1 MPMKTENIAPIF
13 KTNLDTKSEQYLQNK
28 KMMLEK
34 LVFLDELLD
43 LAELGGGQR
52 HHERLAKRGKMPVR
66 ERIMNVL
73 DPDSPFLEIQPYA
86 GYGTNNYNVGGG
98 CVSGIGIIS
107 GVECVIFANDPTVK
121 AGAMTVYV
129 GEKWNRAMEISRDNH
144 IPFISFVESAGGDLS
159 VSGSGGGENP
169 PEAPSLH
176 QNHFASTGRFFYDM
190 TELSKLRIPVI
201 SVVFGSSTAGG
212 AYQPGMSDYNIFI
225 KGQSKAFLAGPPL
238 VKMATGEESD
248 DETLGGAKMHSEQSG
263 LSDYLAEDEMDALRI
278 CREIVS
284 HLNWN
289 KKGLGPQKISTDPIY
304 NSEELLGIIS
314 EDLKSAVDIREIIA
328 RFSDGSKFEEFKP
341 LYGPTMVCGWTSV
354 HGYQVGI
361 LGNNGPIYPE
371 SAEKAATFI
380 QLCNKRNIP
389 LIFLHNVTG
398 FLVGKDFESQG
409 IIKKGSQLINAVS
422 NSTVPHITFIVG
434 ASYGA
439 GTYAM
444 SGKAFNNRFT
454 FLWPTAK
461 IAVMGPE
468 QMAGVMSIVRK
479 AKALRDGKDFDEK
492 ADDELKKMVIGY
504 LEKLSRGLVASS
516 MVTDD
521 GIIDPRDTRDVIG
534 FCLSIINNIPI
545 EGAREYGVFRL

>member
-1 MPMKTENIAPIF
+1 MKKENISPKI
-13 KTNLDTKSEQYLQNK
+13 KTNLDTKSDQYRVNK
-28 KMMLEK
+28 EMMLEK
-34 LVFLDELLD
+34 LDFLDGLLD
-43 LAELGGGQR
+43 LAEIGGGM
-52 HHERLAKRGKMPVR
+52 HHHDRLAKRGKMPVR
-66 ERIMNVL
+66 ERVLNVL
-73 DPDSPFLEIQPYA
+73 DQDSPFLEIQPFA
-86 GYGTNNYNVGGG
+86 AYGTNNYNVGGG
-98 CVSGIGIIS
+98 CVSGVGIIS

-129 GEKWNRAMEISRDNH
+129 GAKWKRALEIARENK

-159 VSGSGGGENP
+159 VGNNKSDTP
-169 PEAPSLH
+169 PIAPSL
-176 QNHFASTGRFFYDM
+176 QQDHFASTGRFFYEM

-225 KGQSKAFLAGPPL
+225 KDQSKAFLAGPPL

-248 DETLGGAKMHSEQSG
+248 DETLGGAQMHSEVSG
-263 LSDYLAEDEMDALRI
+263 LSDYLADDEMDALRI
-278 CREIVS
+278 CREVVS
-284 HLNWN
+284 HLNWS
-289 KKGLGPQKISTDPIY
+289 KKGNKPSVKSVEPIY
-304 NSEELLGIIS
+304 EQDELLGILS
-314 EDLKSAVDIREIIA
+314 EDLKSAVDIKEIIA
-328 RFSDGSKFEEFKP
+328 RFTDGSRFEEFKP
-341 LYGPTMVCGWTSV
+341 LYGSSLVCGWASV
-354 HGYQVGI
+354 HGYQIGI
-361 LGNNGPIYPE
+361 IGNNGPIYPE
-371 SAEKAATFI
+371 SAEKGASFI
-380 QLCNKRNIP
+380 QLCNKRDIP

-398 FLVGKDFESQG
+398 FLVGKDFERQG

-444 SGKAFNNRFT
+444 SGQAFNNRFT

-479 AKALRDGKDFDEK
+479 AKAKRDGKKFDEK
-492 ADDELKKMVIGY
+492 ADKQLREMVVDF
-504 LEKLSRGLVASS
+504 LEKLSHGLVASS
-516 MVTDD
+516 MLTDD

-534 FCLSIINNIPI
+534 FCLSIVSNNVIK
-545 EGAREYGVFRL
+545 GAKEYGVYRL

>member
-1 MPMKTENIAPIF
+1 MKKENISPKI
-13 KTNLDTKSEQYLQNK
+13 KTNLDTKSDQYRVNK
-28 KMMLEK
+28 EMMLEK
-34 LVFLDELLD
+34 LDFLDGLLD
-43 LAELGGGQR
+43 LAEIGGGM
-52 HHERLAKRGKMPVR
+52 HHHDRLAKRGKMPVR
-66 ERIMNVL
+66 ERVLNVL
-73 DPDSPFLEIQPYA
+73 DQDSPFLEIQPFA
-86 GYGTNNYNVGGG
+86 AYGTNNYNVGGG
-98 CVSGIGIIS
+98 CVSGVGIIS

-129 GEKWNRAMEISRDNH
+129 GAKWKRALEIARENK

-159 VSGSGGGENP
+159 VGNNKSDTP
-169 PEAPSLH
+169 PIAPSL
-176 QNHFASTGRFFYDM
+176 QQDHFASTGRFFYEM

-225 KGQSKAFLAGPPL
+225 KDQSKAFLAGPPL

-248 DETLGGAKMHSEQSG
+248 DETLGGAQMHSEVSG
-263 LSDYLAEDEMDALRI
+263 LSDYLADDEMDALRI
-278 CREIVS
+278 CREVVS
-284 HLNWN
+284 HLNWSKNGN
-289 KKGLGPQKISTDPIY
+289 KPSIESAEPIY
-304 NSEELLGIIS
+304 EQDELLGILS
-314 EDLKSAVDIREIIA
+314 EDLKSAVDIKEIIA
-328 RFSDGSKFEEFKP
+328 RFTDGSRFEEFKP
-341 LYGPTMVCGWTSV
+341 LYGSSLVCGWASV
-354 HGYQVGI
+354 HGYQIGI
-361 LGNNGPIYPE
+361 IGNNGPIYPE
-371 SAEKAATFI
+371 SAEKGASFI
-380 QLCNKRNIP
+380 QLCNKRDIP

-398 FLVGKDFESQG
+398 FLVGKDFERQG

-444 SGKAFNNRFT
+444 SGQAFNNRFT

-479 AKALRDGKDFDEK
+479 AKAKRDGKKFDEK
-492 ADDELKKMVIGY
+492 ADKQLREMVVDF
-504 LEKLSRGLVASS
+504 LEKLSHGLVASS
-516 MVTDD
+516 MLTDD

-534 FCLSIINNIPI
+534 FCLSIVSNNVIK
-545 EGAREYGVFRL
+545 GAKEYGVFRL

>member
-1 MPMKTENIAPIF
+1 MKKENISPKI
-13 KTNLDTKSEQYLQNK
+13 KTNLDTKSDQYRVNK
-28 KMMLEK
+28 EMMLEK
-34 LVFLDELLD
+34 LDFLDGLLD
-43 LAELGGGQR
+43 IAEIGGGM
-52 HHERLAKRGKMPVR
+52 HHHDRLAKRGKMPVR
-66 ERIMNVL
+66 ERVLNVL
-73 DPDSPFLEIQPYA
+73 DQDSPFLEIQPFA
-86 GYGTNNYNVGGG
+86 AYGTNNYNVGGG
-98 CVSGIGIIS
+98 CVSGVGIIS

-129 GEKWNRAMEISRDNH
+129 GAKWKRALEIARENK

-159 VSGSGGGENP
+159 VGNNKSDTP
-169 PEAPSLH
+169 PIAPSL
-176 QNHFASTGRFFYDM
+176 QQDHFASTGRFFYEM

-225 KGQSKAFLAGPPL
+225 KDQSKAFLAGPPL

-248 DETLGGAKMHSEQSG
+248 DETLGGAQMHSEVSG
-263 LSDYLAEDEMDALRI
+263 LSDYLADDEMDALRI
-278 CREIVS
+278 CREVVS
-284 HLNWN
+284 HLNWS
-289 KKGLGPQKISTDPIY
+289 KKGNKPSVKSVEPIY
-304 NSEELLGIIS
+304 EQDELLGILS
-314 EDLKSAVDIREIIA
+314 EDLKSAVDIKEIIA
-328 RFSDGSKFEEFKP
+328 RFTDGSRFEEFKP
-341 LYGPTMVCGWTSV
+341 LYGSSLVCGWASV
-354 HGYQVGI
+354 HGYQIGI
-361 LGNNGPIYPE
+361 IGNNGPIYPE
-371 SAEKAATFI
+371 SAEKGASFI
-380 QLCNKRNIP
+380 QLCNKRDIP

-398 FLVGKDFESQG
+398 FLVGKDFERQG

-444 SGKAFNNRFT
+444 SGQAFNNRFT

-479 AKALRDGKDFDEK
+479 AKAKRDGKKFDEK
-492 ADDELKKMVIGY
+492 ADKQLREMVVDF
-504 LEKLSRGLVASS
+504 LEKLSHGLVASS
-516 MVTDD
+516 MLTDD

-534 FCLSIINNIPI
+534 FCLSIVSNNVVK
-545 EGAREYGVFRL
+545 GAKEYGVFRL

>member
-1 MPMKTENIAPIF
+1 MKKENISPKI
-13 KTNLDTKSEQYLQNK
+13 KTNLDTKSDQYRVNK
-28 KMMLEK
+28 EMMLEK
-34 LVFLDELLD
+34 LDFLDGLLD
-43 LAELGGGQR
+43 LAEIGGGM
-52 HHERLAKRGKMPVR
+52 HHHDRLAKRGKMPVR
-66 ERIMNVL
+66 ERVLNVL
-73 DPDSPFLEIQPYA
+73 DQDSPFLEIQPFA
-86 GYGTNNYNVGGG
+86 AYGTNNYNVGGG
-98 CVSGIGIIS
+98 CVSGVGIIS

-129 GEKWNRAMEISRDNH
+129 GAKWKRALEIARENK

-159 VSGSGGGENP
+159 VGNNKSDTP
-169 PEAPSLH
+169 PIAPSL
-176 QNHFASTGRFFYDM
+176 QQDHFASTGRFFYEM

-225 KGQSKAFLAGPPL
+225 KDQSKAFLAGPPL

-248 DETLGGAKMHSEQSG
+248 DETLGGAQMHSEVSG
-263 LSDYLAEDEMDALRI
+263 LSDYLADDEMDALRI
-278 CREIVS
+278 CREVVS
-284 HLNWN
+284 HLNWSKNGN
-289 KKGLGPQKISTDPIY
+289 KPSIESAEPIY
-304 NSEELLGIIS
+304 EQDELLGILS
-314 EDLKSAVDIREIIA
+314 EDLKSAVDIKEIIA
-328 RFSDGSKFEEFKP
+328 RFTDGSRFEEFKP
-341 LYGPTMVCGWTSV
+341 LYGSSLVCGWASV
-354 HGYQVGI
+354 HGYQIGI
-361 LGNNGPIYPE
+361 IGNNGPIYPE
-371 SAEKAATFI
+371 SAEKGASFI
-380 QLCNKRNIP
+380 QLCNKRDIP

-398 FLVGKDFESQG
+398 FLVGKDFERQG

-444 SGKAFNNRFT
+444 SGQAFNNRFT

-479 AKALRDGKDFDEK
+479 AKAKRDGKKFDEK
-492 ADDELKKMVIGY
+492 ADKQLREMVVDF
-504 LEKLSRGLVASS
+504 LEKLSHGLVASS
-516 MVTDD
+516 MLTDD

-534 FCLSIINNIPI
+534 FCLSIVSNNVI
-545 EGAREYGVFRL
+545 EGAKEYGVFRL

>member
-1 MPMKTENIAPIF
+1 MKKQNIASKI
-13 KTNLDTKSEQYLQNK
+13 KTKLDTKSEQYQKNK
-28 KMMLEK
+28 DMMLKK
-34 LVFLDELLD
+34 LKFLDDLLD
-43 LAELGGGQR
+43 LAEIGGGSH

-66 ERIMNVL
+66 ERVMNVL
-73 DPDSPFLEIQPYA
+73 DQDSPFLEIQPFA
-86 GYGTNNYNVGGG
+86 AYGTTNYHVGGG
-98 CVSGIGIIS
+98 CVSGVGIIS

-129 GEKWNRAMEISRDNH
+129 GEKWKRAKEIARDNK

-159 VSGSGGGENP
+159 VGNNKSDVP
-169 PEAPSLH
+169 PIAPSL
-176 QNHFASTGRFFYDM
+176 QQGHFASTGRFFYEM

-225 KGQSKAFLAGPPL
+225 KDQSKAFLAGPPL

-248 DETLGGAKMHSEQSG
+248 DETLGGAQMHSEVSG

-278 CREIVS
+278 CREVVS
-284 HLNWN
+284 HLNWS
-289 KKGLGPQKISTDPIY
+289 KKGPEPKIKSLNPDY
-304 NSEELLGIIS
+304 NNEELLGIMS
-314 EDLKSAVDIREIIA
+314 EDLKSAVDIKEIIA
-328 RFSDGSKFEEFKP
+328 RFVDGSRFEEFKP
-341 LYGPTMVCGWTSV
+341 LYGPSLVCGWSSV

-361 LGNNGPIYPE
+361 IGNNGPIYPE
-371 SAEKAATFI
+371 SAEKGASFI
-380 QLCNKRNIP
+380 QLCNKRDIP

-398 FLVGKDFESQG
+398 FLVGKDFERKG

-422 NSTVPHITFIVG
+422 NSMVPHITFIVG

-479 AKALRDGKDFDEK
+479 AKAKRDGKKFDKK
-492 ADDELKKMVIGY
+492 ADEQLKAMVIDY
-504 LEKLSRGLVASS
+504 LEKLSHGLVASS
-516 MVTDD
+516 MLTDD
-521 GIIDPRDTRDVIG
+521 GIIDPRDTRNVIG
-534 FCLSIINNIPI
+534 FCLSIIANNVV
-545 EGAREYGVFRL
+545 EGAKEYGVFRL

>member
-13 KTNLDTKSEQYLQNK
+13 KSNLDTRTEQYLQNK
-28 KMMLEK
+28 KMMLKK

-278 CREIVS
+278 CREVVS

>member
-1 MPMKTENIAPIF
+1 MKKENISPKI
-13 KTNLDTKSEQYLQNK
+13 KTNIDTRSDQYRINK
-28 KMMLEK
+28 EMMLEK
-34 LVFLDELLD
+34 LDFLDGLLD
-43 LAELGGGQR
+43 LAEIGGGM
-52 HHERLAKRGKMPVR
+52 HHHDRLAKRGKMPVR
-66 ERIMNVL
+66 ERVLNVL
-73 DPDSPFLEIQPYA
+73 DQDSPFLEIQPFA
-86 GYGTNNYNVGGG
+86 AYGTNNYNVGGG
-98 CVSGIGIIS
+98 CVSGVGIIS

-129 GEKWNRAMEISRDNH
+129 GAKWKRALEIARENK

-159 VSGSGGGENP
+159 VGNNKGDTP
-169 PEAPSLH
+169 PIAPSL
-176 QNHFASTGRFFYDM
+176 QQDHFASTGRFFYEM

-225 KGQSKAFLAGPPL
+225 KDQSKAFLAGPPL

-248 DETLGGAKMHSEQSG
+248 DETLGGAQMHSEVSG
-263 LSDYLAEDEMDALRI
+263 LSDYLADDEMDALRI
-278 CREIVS
+278 CREVVS
-284 HLNWN
+284 HLNWS
-289 KKGLGPQKISTDPIY
+289 KKGNKPKIESVEPIY
-304 NSEELLGIIS
+304 EQDELLGILS
-314 EDLKSAVDIREIIA
+314 EDLKSAVDIKEIIA
-328 RFSDGSKFEEFKP
+328 RFTDGSRFEEFKP
-341 LYGPTMVCGWTSV
+341 LYGSSLICGWASV
-354 HGYQVGI
+354 HGYQIGI
-361 LGNNGPIYPE
+361 IGNNGPIYPE
-371 SAEKAATFI
+371 SAEKGASFI
-380 QLCNKRNIP
+380 QLCNKRDIP

-398 FLVGKDFESQG
+398 FLVGKDFERQG

-444 SGKAFNNRFT
+444 SGQAFNNRFT

-479 AKALRDGKDFDEK
+479 AKAKRDGKKFDEK
-492 ADDELKKMVIGY
+492 ADKQLREMVVDF
-504 LEKLSRGLVASS
+504 LEKLSHGLVASS
-516 MVTDD
+516 MLTDD

-534 FCLSIINNIPI
+534 FCLSIVSNNVIQ
-545 EGAREYGVFRL
+545 GAKEYGVVRL